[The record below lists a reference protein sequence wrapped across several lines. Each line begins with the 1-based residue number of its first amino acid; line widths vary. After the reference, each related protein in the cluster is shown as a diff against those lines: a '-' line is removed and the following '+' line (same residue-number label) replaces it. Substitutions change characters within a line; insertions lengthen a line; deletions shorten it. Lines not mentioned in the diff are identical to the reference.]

1 MDQLIEAQW
10 TQGLAALTG
19 TELGIKKPRG
29 AKSHFADQLAMSTSV
44 FIREM
49 DPGSDAEPEAR
60 RVKGSLNVLLRKGL
74 GRWAGDWILDT
85 FRKDALKKLVP
96 LLDALQKQYQD
107 YISAES
113 NKIDAAEWVIP
124 AFHNV
129 IDAIH
134 SRLKVSGQLAHL
146 FDEQLRAFDQEP
158 ALEVSSRFLAEF
170 SAELAIRLPPS
181 FDDVAH
187 LYFETIFKQYE
198 VSHPMTAIHR
208 THQHGHH
215 SAHEA
220 SWEALL
226 GNGRQ
231 SGSTDPGKQQ
241 DQQLSKKRRRV
252 MQDGRF
258 AMDLF
263 VDDKDDELVE
273 QLFHGSHGPGGEG
286 VEALEKES
294 QMQSYLDLCHKLE
307 ETGFAFHMTQVVT
320 RMLYSKVE
328 SKIFTLFRRRWTMA
342 TLESG
347 KEWMS
352 FVVLPFLRL
361 TLLPKKDREDPTGRK
376 RFKMWAS
383 RLEFY
388 FFKTFGDL
396 RIEEFFDII
405 VECPESA
412 PSVLDLKACIEWTG
426 QREQLKEAILVA
438 MEKRLLHPGAE
449 TKDIIEFYIC
459 TIKYLRILD
468 PSGVMLDH
476 TARAINQYLRT
487 RDDTMRAIVSCIVDD
502 SSDLLN
508 NSTEGIQVGGE
519 VDDDGSDNE
528 TWVPEPVNAG
538 PDLSSARRRMA
549 DIISVL
555 ANIYDTNDRFIE
567 EFQTNLADRL
577 LQATDFGIER
587 EVRQLELLKLRFGE
601 ADLHHC
607 EVMLADVAESK
618 RVNANIQSLRPD
630 INVSATIASRYY
642 WPVIEDEPLELP
654 GPLKR
659 SLEQYSAVFEVSKP
673 AQKLSIFSSLG
684 MVDVELELEDRTIE
698 MQVEPMHAAII
709 YLFEDQD
716 MWTLAAISAKL
727 QVSEESLEQKMQLWI
742 REGVLKEI
750 GRFQYQL
757 IENASS
763 SST

>member
-19 TELGIKKPRG
+19 TEPGIKRPRG
-29 AKSHFADQLAMSTSV
+29 AKSHVADQLAMSTSV

-49 DPGSDAEPEAR
+49 DPGSDAEPEG
-60 RVKGSLNVLLRKGL
+60 KD
-74 GRWAGDWILDT
+74 WAGGQEIG
-85 FRKDALKKLVP
+85 
-96 LLDALQKQYQD
+96 YSE

-113 NKIDAAEWVIP
+113 NNSEAAEWVIP
-124 AFHNV
+124 AFYNV

-146 FDEQLRAFDQEP
+146 FDEQVRAIDQDP
-158 ALEVSSRFLAEF
+158 SLEVSSRFLAEF

-208 THQHGHH
+208 THHGHH
-215 SAHEA
+215 SVDGA

-231 SGSTDPGKQQ
+231 NGSNDASKQQ

-294 QMQSYLDLCHKLE
+294 QMQTYLDLCHKLE
-307 ETGFAFHMTQVVT
+307 ETGFAFHMTQIVT
-320 RMLYSKVE
+320 RMLYSRVE
-328 SKIFTLFRRRWTMA
+328 SKIFTLFRRRWTVA

-426 QREQLKEAILVA
+426 QREQLKEAILLA

-508 NSTEGIQVGGE
+508 NSTEGIQVSGE
-519 VDDDGSDNE
+519 ADDDGSDNE

-642 WPVIEDEPLELP
+642 WPTIEDEPLVLP
-654 GPLKR
+654 DPLKR
-659 SLEQYSAVFEVSKP
+659 YLLLHHVCTYKSDDCNWRVFRYDVSDLSLLLLTSRSLEHYNTVFEKSKP

-727 QVSEESLEQKMQLWI
+727 QIPEESLEQKMQLWI

-763 SST
+763 

>member
-1 MDQLIEAQW
+1 MDQAIEAQW
-10 TQGLAALTG
+10 IQGLAALTG
-19 TELGIKKPRG
+19 TETSIKKPKG
-29 AKSHFADQLAMSTSV
+29 AKSHYADQLAMSTSV

-49 DPGSDAEPEAR
+49 DPGSEAEPEAR
-60 RVKGSLNVLLRKGL
+60 RVKGSLSVLLRKGL

-96 LLDALQKQYQD
+96 LLEAIEIQYQEYLSTASRD
-107 YISAES
+107 RS
-113 NKIDAAEWVIP
+113 AEWVIP
-124 AFHNV
+124 AFYNI

-146 FDEQLRAFDQEP
+146 FDEQLRGMDQDP
-158 ALEVSSRFLAEF
+158 SLEVSSRFLAEF

-187 LYFETIFKQYE
+187 LYFETIFQKYE
-198 VSHPMTAIHR
+198 LSHPMTDS
-208 THQHGHH
+208 HQNQQYY
-215 SAHEA
+215 SQEA
-220 SWEALL
+220 SWRSVL
-226 GNGRQ
+226 GEGLHSGSSGVGRQ
-231 SGSTDPGKQQ
+231 QEQKHQ
-241 DQQLSKKRRRV
+241 QQLSKKRRRV

-263 VDDKDDELVE
+263 IDDKDDELVE

-286 VEALEKES
+286 VEILERDS
-294 QMQSYLDLCHKLE
+294 QLQTYLDLCHKLE

-328 SKIFTLFRRRWTMA
+328 SRIFTLFRKRWTMA
-342 TLESG
+342 TLDSG

-405 VECPESA
+405 VECPESG

-459 TIKYLRILD
+459 MIKYLRILD

-508 NSTEGIQVGGE
+508 NSTEGIQVNGE
-519 VDDDGSDNE
+519 DDDEGSDSE
-528 TWVPEPVNAG
+528 SWVPEPVNAG

-577 LQATDFGIER
+577 LQATDFRIER

-607 EVMLADVAESK
+607 EVMLADIAESK
-618 RVNANIQSLRPD
+618 RVNANIQSLQPD
-630 INVSATIASRYY
+630 TKVSATIASRYY
-642 WPVIEDEPLELP
+642 WPAIEDEPLELP
-654 GPLKR
+654 EPFKR
-659 SLEQYSAVFEVSKP
+659 SLEMYNSVFEVSKP
-673 AQKLSIFSSLG
+673 AQKLYIFPSLG
-684 MVDVELELEDRTIE
+684 MVDLELELGDRTIQL
-698 MQVEPMHAAII
+698 QVEPIHASII
-709 YLFEDQD
+709 YLFEEQD
-716 MWTLAAISAKL
+716 VWTLAAISTKL
-727 QVSEESLEQKMQLWI
+727 QVPEGALEQKMQFWI

-750 GRFQYQL
+750 GRFLYQL
-757 IENASS
+757 IENATAS
-763 SST
+763 